1 MNWHVSWGRVF
12 LRDGVENLFNWY
24 FKTSKRFD
32 VLISVSYFY
41 GFMLSLLF
49 FFLMF
54 SLKMQ
59 IRICVCARPP

>member
-49 FFLMF
+49 FFFNVF
-54 SLKMQ
+54 S
-59 IRICVCARPP
+59 